1 MLLESRFKLKPVK
14 DTIKSEESPFKISF
28 TDHFIE
34 RAHERGLSTNQ
45 AIKFFKALLN
55 PENRQKLK
63 DIFNKNN
70 DVLVKKDSIN
80 IPIIRKGSN
89 KLTVK
94 TFFSNK
100 EYEHRPGQEELTLS
114 EKIEKVGNE
123 WVVYSKKG
131 GKRLGTHPTK
141 DAALKQL
148 AAIEISKQKQKQV
161 KEIFYKVMEDMPKE
175 KKLNILESII
185 KYL

>member
-1 MLLESRFKLKPVK
+1 MLVESRFKLKPVK

-28 TDHFIE
+28 TDHFID

-63 DIFNKNN
+63 DILNKNN
-70 DVLVKKDSIN
+70 DVLIKKDNIN
-80 IPIIRKGSN
+80 IPVIRTGSN
-89 KLTVK
+89 KLSVK
-94 TFFSNK
+94 TFFRNK
-100 EYEHRPGQEELTLS
+100 EYEHRPGQEELTIA
-114 EKIEKVGNE
+114 EKIQKIGDD
-123 WVVYSKKG
+123 WVVYSSKG

-141 DAALKQL
+141 NAALKQL
-148 AAIEISKQKQKQV
+148 AAIEISKQKRKEV
-161 KEIFYKVMEDMPKE
+161 KEAFYKVMEDMSKE
-175 KKLNILESII
+175 KKINILEYIT